1 MEDGSQEADTAAF
14 WAAVERATPVALTG
28 KADALREVLE
38 PWGLD
43 SPTALSELVN
53 GSPATFDESVET
65 LFDMGDLKQKLAAS
79 AFKIL
84 IKVRGSCADAQC
96 ASFRTAFQNCIA
108 LSVRVSPSDHGTLPA
123 WQNTLR
129 LMAPLTTQPPGRCGA
144 SSSGERCRP
153 RTVPFFSDDAPPKI
167 TQFSQLPSFI
177 GEKIK
182 ILSEGRSEEN
192 PIRLSK
198 LKPLVWTCKT
208 YLVLNGVIKHDEPPG
223 ALKQALPPLPPPCP
237 APTPLDPL
245 PFLGY
250 SLAPPAAC
258 CPRGVEPLEAE
269 AGPIFGTNLLIERFC
284 RVVVNE
290 LHGCGTNLAP
300 KCIRR
305 VRHYALGL
313 NVPPI
318 GPEPPPCWSASA
330 MVPLQRGLTPPQT
343 PRVAHLYVSMTSLPP
358 RYTRVQQP

>member
-28 KADALREVLE
+28 KADALREILE

-153 RTVPFFSDDAPPKI
+153 RTVAFFSDDAPPKI

-223 ALKQALPPLPPPCP
+223 ALKQALPPLPPPP
-237 APTPLDPL
+237 APTPLDPF
-245 PFLGY
+245 PFLGP
-250 SLAPPAAC
+250 SGVAVHAALGLGVAAKAD
-258 CPRGVEPLEAE
+258 PVRGSTQD
-269 AGPIFGTNLLIERFC
+269 AGPIEQEGG
-284 RVVVNE
+284 E
-290 LHGCGTNLAP
+290 LPGGVSESGPQPREATLADQTST
-300 KCIRR
+300 RR
-305 VRHYALGL
+305 SRGPHSSPSGPRQNGQGSDAITGSGAL
-313 NVPPI
+313 
-318 GPEPPPCWSASA
+318 SR
-330 MVPLQRGLTPPQT
+330 Q
-343 PRVAHLYVSMTSLPP
+343 
-358 RYTRVQQP
+358 